1 MWRILTLAFAVIG
14 LSACA
19 EDMQRQAAI
28 LHCEQVGITQ
38 RDPQFETCT
47 YAYGLQAK
55 EDALSAAY
63 DGALNASSPPDRLA
77 HRGPA
82 Y

>member
-1 MWRILTLAFAVIG
+1 MWRILTFAFAVIG
-14 LSACA
+14 LAACA
-19 EDMQRQAAI
+19 NDAQRQAAV

-38 RDPQFETCT
+38 RDPQFETCI

-55 EDALSAAY
+55 EDALSNSY
-63 DGALNASSPPDRLA
+63 DGLLNAFPPPDRLA
-77 HRGPA
+77 HRGPG